1 MHDYQT
7 VIIFF
12 HSLDKSINILII
24 SNSSLAMMNSRIS
37 LFGRSVIA
45 LYLFA
50 APLLLTAADVFHHYH
65 HFILSTLAFKMSLV
79 TYVVGSFG
87 LAYLFEKKALYYG
100 LAGAGLVTLGAIT
113 FSAISSVDLF
123 QDMLSQRHFKDEDML
138 HLKNAMDTSKI
149 LKTIYLPSM
158 YAFPLGLLVLSI
170 GIYKAKFTRH
180 YMAILLCAG
189 ALLHTIARILPN
201 FQFLFLSEAI
211 LTAASLMTGI
221 YILRYENLDR

>member
-1 MHDYQT
+1 MK
-7 VIIFF
+7 
-12 HSLDKSINILII
+12 HSP
-24 SNSSLAMMNSRIS
+24 IS
-37 LFGRSVIA
+37 LFGRSVIS

-50 APLLLTAADVFHHYH
+50 APLLLTAADVFHYYQ

-113 FSAISSVDLF
+113 FSAISTVDLF
-123 QDMLSQRHFKDEDML
+123 QDMHTHGHFKDQDML
-138 HLKNAMDTSKI
+138 HLENVDTSKI
-149 LKTIYLPSM
+149 LKTVYLPSM

-170 GIYKAKFTRH
+170 GIYKAQFTRH
-180 YMAILLCAG
+180 YLALLLCTG

-211 LTAASLMTGI
+211 LTVGSFMTGI
-221 YILRYENLDR
+221 YILRYENLDE